1 MWGSGTS
8 CYARFFCFHW
18 RLIEAMCWR
27 CHRSLSPTGDR
38 RERPQFIFDK
48 AGKPVAMTSGMARD
62 WDSAPLRRNGAA
74 ARG

>member
-1 MWGSGTS
+1 MGRRVTLASFASTGDS
-8 CYARFFCFHW
+8 LRPCAGGAIA
-18 RLIEAMCWR
+18 L
-27 CHRSLSPTGDR
+27 SLSPTGDR

>member
-1 MWGSGTS
+1 MLAVPS
-8 CYARFFCFHW
+8 
-18 RLIEAMCWR
+18 L
-27 CHRSLSPTGDR
+27 SLSPTGDR